1 MRLPSV
7 MIGMIRMALLSLFSW
22 GRIAF
27 RLPVRLDPN
36 VSLSVRSGERIRL
49 GRHISLNRGARVS
62 AVDNALITVGGY
74 SLIGYNNVIVAR
86 EQITLGNHVMLGANV
101 CIYDHDHVF
110 RQPGVMRDLG
120 YTTAPVTI
128 GDNVWIGAGVM
139 ILKGVTIGSGSVIAA
154 GTLVNQDIPENSLV
168 YNRRELVI
176 KPRITEREQN
186 EIPG

>member
-1 MRLPSV
+1 
-7 MIGMIRMALLSLFSW
+7 
-22 GRIAF
+22 
-27 RLPVRLDPN
+27 
-36 VSLSVRSGERIRL
+36 
-49 GRHISLNRGARVS
+49 
-62 AVDNALITVGGY
+62 
-74 SLIGYNNVIVAR
+74 
-86 EQITLGNHVMLGANV
+86 
-101 CIYDHDHVF
+101 
-110 RQPGVMRDLG
+110 MRDLG

>member
-1 MRLPSV
+1 M
-7 MIGMIRMALLSLFSW
+7 
-22 GRIAF
+22 
-27 RLPVRLDPN
+27 
-36 VSLSVRSGERIRL
+36 
-49 GRHISLNRGARVS
+49 
-62 AVDNALITVGGY
+62 GGY

>member
-36 VSLSVRSGERIRL
+36 VSLSVRSGRWMSQAWPRL
-49 GRHISLNRGARVS
+49 
-62 AVDNALITVGGY
+62 GY